1 METTKTFTMAFKSLF
16 TKTFA
21 NFTGSHM
28 ILASRLPMNIKT
40 FVMKEY
46 LGRSIAFAAEN
57 MGYEVELNDGTS
69 LFFDKDGTFKKASHS
84 PAPPSSL
91 CA

>member
-1 METTKTFTMAFKSLF
+1 METTRTFTMAFKSLF

-21 NFTGSHM
+21 NFTGGNM
-28 ILASRLPMNIKT
+28 ILASRLPINIKT

-46 LGRSIAFAAEN
+46 PGRSIAFASEN
-57 MGYEVELNDGTS
+57 TGYEVELNDGTS
-69 LFFDKDGTFKKASHS
+69 LFFDKNGNFQKANHS
-84 PAPPSSL
+84 SAPLSSL